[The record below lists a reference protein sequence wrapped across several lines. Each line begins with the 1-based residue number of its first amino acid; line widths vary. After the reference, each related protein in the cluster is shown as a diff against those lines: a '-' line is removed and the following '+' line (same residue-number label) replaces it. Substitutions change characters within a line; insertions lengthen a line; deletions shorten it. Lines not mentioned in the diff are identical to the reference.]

1 METPI
6 TITASTATIVSVT
19 EVFEEDDVPIVAE
32 LAAGCV
38 TASVYEI
45 LKIITDTVY

>member
-1 METPI
+1 MPPANKENGDPI

-19 EVFEEDDVPIVAE
+19 EVFEEDDVPIVTV

-38 TASVYEI
+38 TA
-45 LKIITDTVY
+45 LM